1 MENEKIYYLIAHL
14 SLSKLIWTVRHRQRR
29 IRRRKNE
36 SSGTVDNTVSTG
48 KTQTPGKA
56 DSDNN
61 ASISDYLL
69 EIKSCRLAK
78 DYEKAPVII
87 ITYSFTNN
95 GEDAASFNLTFN
107 DEAFQNG
114 VGLNKA
120 YVLADSA
127 NYNSDNQS
135 KKIQKG
141 SSLDVEVAYK
151 LNDNSTDV
159 TVEISQLFSWDN
171 TKISKTFTITE

>member
-1 MENEKIYYLIAHL
+1 MKKFITLLLTLALVSSFGLFAIG
-14 SLSKLIWTVRHRQRR
+14 SG
-29 IRRRKNE
+29 E
-36 SSGTVDNTVSTG
+36 SDGGKTQGSGTVDNTVSTG
-48 KTQTPGKA
+48 KTQTRGKA

-69 EIKSCRLAK
+69 EIKSCRLTK

>member
-1 MENEKIYYLIAHL
+1 ML
-14 SLSKLIWTVRHRQRR
+14 
-29 IRRRKNE
+29 
-36 SSGTVDNTVSTG
+36 
-48 KTQTPGKA
+48 
-56 DSDNN
+56 
-61 ASISDYLL
+61 
-69 EIKSCRLAK
+69 
-78 DYEKAPVII
+78 PV
-87 ITYSFTNN
+87 
-95 GEDAASFNLTFN
+95 LTWHS
-107 DEAFQNG
+107 FQNG

>member
-1 MENEKIYYLIAHL
+1 MKKFITLLLTLALVSSFGLFAIG
-14 SLSKLIWTVRHRQRR
+14 SG
-29 IRRRKNE
+29 E
-36 SSGTVDNTVSTG
+36 SDGGKTQGSGTVDNTVSTG

-107 DEAFQNG
+107 DEAFQ
-114 VGLNKA
+114 
-120 YVLADSA
+120 
-127 NYNSDNQS
+127 
-135 KKIQKG
+135 KIG
-141 SSLDVEVAYK
+141 RASCRERV
-151 LNDNSTDV
+151 
-159 TVEISQLFSWDN
+159 
-171 TKISKTFTITE
+171 

>member
-1 MENEKIYYLIAHL
+1 MK
-14 SLSKLIWTVRHRQRR
+14 KLITLLLTLALVSSFGLFAIGSGETDENKTQG
-29 IRRRKNE
+29 
-36 SSGTVDNTVSTG
+36 SGTVENATSTE

-61 ASISDYLL
+61 ASIGDYLL

-78 DYEKAPVII
+78 DYEKAPVVI
-87 ITYSFTNN
+87 ITYGFTNN
-95 GEDAASFNLTFN
+95 GDDAASFNLTFN

-120 YVLADSA
+120 YVLSDSA
-127 NYNSDNQS
+127 NYNNDNQS

-151 LNDNSTDV
+151 LNDTSTDV
-159 TVEISQLFSWDN
+159 TVEVAQLFSWDN
-171 TKISKTFTITE
+171 TKISKTFTIAE